1 MLGHPKY
8 RIGDKVRFTNLQETK
23 VGIIE
28 IVDANGSWA
37 APNDVS
43 YDILVQEPTGPC
55 LYKHVTERYVSPL
68 LCEATEDLR
77 CLEAEVRRW
86 YTR

>member
-1 MLGHPKY
+1 MLGYPKFK
-8 RIGDKVRFTNLQETK
+8 IGDRVQFTSQQDTL
-23 VGIIE
+23 VGVVG

-43 YDILVQEPTGPC
+43 YDILTQESNGPC
-55 LYKHVTERYVSPL
+55 LYKHVTEQHVSPL
-68 LCEATEDLR
+68 LEDTEELR

-86 YTR
+86 YSK